1 MSSESVYP
9 NAELTPRETEV
20 LKRLANGMSSSA
32 IGAELRL
39 TSNAVSAS
47 LESILLKL
55 GVHSLS
61 EAVVRYFRPEPDA
74 DVGIRI
80 PLRRLQADDREVL
93 RRWLAADQEDR
104 ESIACET
111 LKRRTESGDVLAQ
124 FVDTGRASQT
134 NTSDSG
140 ECSDR
145 WTTKARTAIQGGLDR
160 DQPRIT

>member
-20 LKRLANGMSSSA
+20 LERLANGMSSSA

-39 TSNAVSAS
+39 TSSAVNAS

-61 EAVVRYFRPEPDA
+61 EAVVRYLRPEPDA
-74 DVGIRI
+74 DAGIRI

-104 ESIACET
+104 ECMACESF
-111 LKRRTESGDVLAQ
+111 KSRTESGDVLAQ
-124 FVDTGRASQT
+124 FVDTLTSQPDQYERFRRVLRQMDDEGPYRH
-134 NTSDSG
+134 S
-140 ECSDR
+140 
-145 WTTKARTAIQGGLDR
+145 GGLDR

>member
-20 LKRLANGMSSSA
+20 LERLANGMSSSA

-39 TSNAVSAS
+39 TSSAVNAS

-61 EAVVRYFRPEPDA
+61 EAVVRYLRPEPDHDA
-74 DVGIRI
+74 GIRI

-104 ESIACET
+104 EPIACEA

-124 FVDTGRASQT
+124 FIDTLTSQPDQQERFT
-134 NTSDSG
+134 RVLRQMDDEGPYRHSG
-140 ECSDR
+140 
-145 WTTKARTAIQGGLDR
+145 GFG
-160 DQPRIT
+160 P

>member
-20 LKRLANGMSSSA
+20 LERLANGMSSWA

-39 TSNAVSAS
+39 TSNAVNAS

-104 ESIACET
+104 ESIACEA

-124 FVDTGRASQT
+124 FVDTLTSQP
-134 NTSDSG
+134 DQHERFRRVLRQIDDEGPYRHSG
-140 ECSDR
+140 EF
-145 WTTKARTAIQGGLDR
+145 G
-160 DQPRIT
+160 P